1 MHCSSAQY
9 PPLPIIFQKLRVKS
23 ESHSV
28 MSSVLQPH
36 GLYSPW
42 NSPGKNT
49 GVCTL
54 SLLQGVFPTEGSNPG
69 LPHCRPI
76 LYQLS
81 PEIQGKYCLPLGLAC
96 CVSYTN
102 QFTIYVTCCLP
113 AGTAFALCYR
123 PSVIEIK
130 MVTYDLPGHQKS
142 SSH

>member
-28 MSSVLQPH
+28 MSNFLQPH

-49 GVCTL
+49 GVHSL

-81 PEIQGKYCLPLGLAC
+81 PEIQGKYCLSLGLAH
-96 CVSYTN
+96 CVSYMN
-102 QFTIYVTCCLP
+102 QPFMLP
-113 AGTAFALCYR
+113 VVSLWALPLQPGTMLSSLCN
-123 PSVIEIK
+123 K
-130 MVTYDLPGHQKS
+130 D
-142 SSH
+142 